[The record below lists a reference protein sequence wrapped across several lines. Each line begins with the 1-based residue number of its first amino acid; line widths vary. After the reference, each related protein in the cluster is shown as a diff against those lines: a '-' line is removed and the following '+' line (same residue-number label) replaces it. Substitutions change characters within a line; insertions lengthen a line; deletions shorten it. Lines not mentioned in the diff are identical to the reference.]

1 MLKLSE
7 YVLKVTERILEKYI
21 RNLIKTSEMQFGF
34 MPGVGTNDAIF
45 ITRKKQVKSFAK
57 HKNQYVAFVD
67 TEKLLIVF
75 PERLFGDQW

>member
-21 RNLIKTSEMQFGF
+21 RNLIKTGEMQFGF

-57 HKNQYVAFVD
+57 HKNRYVAFVD

-75 PERLFGDQW
+75 PERLFGDQ

>member
-21 RNLIKTSEMQFGF
+21 RNLIKTGEMQFGF

-45 ITRKKQVKSFAK
+45 ITRQKQVKSFAK
-57 HKNQYVAFVD
+57 HKNQYIDFVD
-67 TEKLLIVF
+67 TEELLIVF
-75 PERLFGDQW
+75 PERLFGDQ

>member
-1 MLKLSE
+1 
-7 YVLKVTERILEKYI
+7 
-21 RNLIKTSEMQFGF
+21 MQFGF

-75 PERLFGDQW
+75 PERLFSDQR